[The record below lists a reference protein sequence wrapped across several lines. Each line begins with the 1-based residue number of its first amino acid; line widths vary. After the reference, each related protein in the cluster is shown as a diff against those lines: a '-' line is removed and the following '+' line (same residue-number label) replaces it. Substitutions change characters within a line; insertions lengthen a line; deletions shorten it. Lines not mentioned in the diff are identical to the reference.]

1 MSSVDNIDN
10 LSNNRADTSTIISKL
25 QNMATT
31 GGKPSEMLRYLVL
44 DQKIEQQLELM
55 KIFTEA
61 FDVSLG
67 EVTAVAGW
75 WHDDSAEMNDND
87 INAYISPLVNDYV
100 VGQSI
105 LGC

>member
-1 MSSVDNIDN
+1 MSDSTKNND
-10 LSNNRADTSTIISKL
+10 LSLAINKL
-25 QNMATT
+25 QEMAVT

-44 DQKIEQQLELM
+44 DQKVEQQLELM

-67 EVTAVAGW
+67 EVTAISGW

-87 INAYISPLVNDYV
+87 IDAYISPLVNDYV
-100 VGQSI
+100 IGKSI

>member
-1 MSSVDNIDN
+1 MDDSVKDNN
-10 LSNNRADTSTIISKL
+10 LSNAISKL
-25 QNMATT
+25 QEMAVT

-55 KIFTEA
+55 KVFTEA
-61 FDVSLG
+61 LDVSLG
-67 EVTAVAGW
+67 EVTAISSW

-87 INAYISPLVNDYV
+87 IDAYISPLVNDYV
-100 VGQSI
+100 IGKSI